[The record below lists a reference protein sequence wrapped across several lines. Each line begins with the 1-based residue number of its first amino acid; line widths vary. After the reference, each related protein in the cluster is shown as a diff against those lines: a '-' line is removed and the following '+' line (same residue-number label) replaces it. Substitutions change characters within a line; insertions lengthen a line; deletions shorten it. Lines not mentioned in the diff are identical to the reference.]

1 MKGFKKIFVT
11 ISLCAISAI
20 SSVGFVGCGNLFEKC
35 EHDWETVE
43 VIKEATCTKEG
54 KKVVVCK
61 VCQKEKK
68 QKIEK
73 APHVE
78 VITEMVLPGCTTP
91 GKTDGVICGICE
103 AVLVAPQELQAIG
116 HIEEVDGAV
125 DPTCTQQGLSEGSH
139 CLTCNEV
146 IKAQEEVPAT
156 GHYISIIKGK
166 DATCTEEGLT
176 DGQVCLTCG
185 IYYVQQKAIPKKSHT
200 FDENG
205 KCTGCGIVEE

>member
-1 MKGFKKIFVT
+1 MKKIKKIFVT

-35 EHDWETVE
+35 EHDWETVK
-43 VIKEATCTKEG
+43 VTKEATCTEEG

-73 APHVE
+73 TPHIEVE
-78 VITEMVLPGCTTP
+78 TEIVLPGCTTP
-91 GKTDGVICGICE
+91 GKTDGIICGICE
-103 AVLVAPQELQAIG
+103 TVLVEPQELPAIG
-116 HIEEVDGAV
+116 HTEVEDAAI
-125 DPTCTQQGLSEGSH
+125 DPTCKNKGLTEGSH
-139 CLTCNEV
+139 CSACNEV

-166 DATCTEEGLT
+166 EATCTEEGLT

-185 IYYVQQKAIPKKSHT
+185 IYYVQQKEIPKKSHT

-205 KCTGCGIVEE
+205 NCSVCGAVDE